1 MKKTLLYAAITATI
15 GLSAFFLGQN
25 AKEPEVITE
34 TVTEIVQAD
43 PKVICMDV
51 PVPLIVEKKIEVPVE
66 VPVEVSTEK
75 LVYVPQIQTE
85 YIEVPKSTLNLND
98 PNDINMVC
106 DIFGKIV
113 DWNTDGQELAVMTAD
128 GYEFYAYKSADIYQN
143 KNYVPVN
150 SQ

>member
-1 MKKTLLYAAITATI
+1 MKKLLYVAVTASI
-15 GLSAFFLGQN
+15 GVVAFCAGHTT
-25 AKEPEVITE
+25 ARPEVITE

-51 PVPLIVEKKIEVPVE
+51 PVPVEVPVE
-66 VPVEVSTEK
+66 VPTEK

-85 YIEVPKSTLNLND
+85 TEYIEVPKSTLDLND

-128 GYEFYAYKSADIYQN
+128 GYEFYAYKSADVYQN

-150 SQ
+150 GQ